1 VDGFE
6 GIKDPRGMLGVR
18 MEMFGVVY
26 TGPKTIIHNIRKC
39 VEKAGLGINELVI
52 TPLALTE
59 TILTD
64 GEKDFGTIVIDMG
77 GGQTTT
83 SVIHDKQL
91 KFTHVNQEGGEFIT
105 KDISIV

>member
-1 VDGFE
+1 
-6 GIKDPRGMLGVR
+6 DPRGMLGVR

-26 TGPKTIIHNIRKC
+26 TGPKTIFHNIRKC

-64 GEKDFGTIVIDMG
+64 GEKDFGTIVIDLG

-83 SVIHDKQL
+83 SVIHDK
-91 KFTHVNQEGGEFIT
+91 
-105 KDISIV
+105 

>member
-1 VDGFE
+1 
-6 GIKDPRGMLGVR
+6 M
-18 MEMFGVVY
+18 
-26 TGPKTIIHNIRKC
+26 
-39 VEKAGLGINELVI
+39 I
-52 TPLALTE
+52 TALTE

-91 KFTHVNQEGGEFIT
+91 KY
-105 KDISIV
+105 SC

>member
-1 VDGFE
+1 
-6 GIKDPRGMLGVR
+6 M
-18 MEMFGVVY
+18 
-26 TGPKTIIHNIRKC
+26 
-39 VEKAGLGINELVI
+39 I

-83 SVIHDKQL
+83 SVIRQTIEIL
-91 KFTHVNQEGGEFIT
+91 MLT
-105 KDISIV
+105 KKAASSSRKISQSY